1 MSLSDWYAAWVERH
15 KHEDAEGCW
24 WWTENGVPIEGPYTE
39 EELDKIL
46 WDAALAGDAMP
57 AAP

>member
-1 MSLSDWYAAWVERH
+1 MSSDYYASWVELH
-15 KHEDAEGCW
+15 KFEGDDGRW
-24 WWTENGVPIEGPYTE
+24 WRTENEVPIEGPYTE

-46 WDAALAGDAMP
+46 WDAALAGDALP